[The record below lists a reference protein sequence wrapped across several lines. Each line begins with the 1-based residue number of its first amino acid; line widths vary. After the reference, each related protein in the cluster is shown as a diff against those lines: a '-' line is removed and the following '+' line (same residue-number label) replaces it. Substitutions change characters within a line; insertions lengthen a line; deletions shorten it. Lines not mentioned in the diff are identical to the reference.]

1 MGQRGTRNEAAREA
15 VALALAEGCTD
26 VEAAARCRV
35 ARHSVQRW
43 KQEPAFAARV
53 KELRATATQRA
64 LEQMQAGAAKAVAFL
79 LDSLDNENHSPELR
93 SQNAQRLLD
102 RAGLGPTSTHKH
114 EGSATPDPAE
124 VEQRARRVLAVIDG
138 KKRRAG

>member
-1 MGQRGTRNEAAREA
+1 M
-15 VALALAEGCTD
+15 ALADGATEQD
-26 VEAAARCRV
+26 AASRCGV
-35 ARHSVQRW
+35 AKRTIQRW

-79 LDSLDNENHSPELR
+79 LASIDNEKHSPELR
-93 SQNAQRLLD
+93 ALNAQRLLD

-114 EGSATPDPAE
+114 EGGTAPDPAE
-124 VEQRARRVLAVIDG
+124 VEERARRVLSVIDG